1 VNLVAAGDL
10 PDGHAA
16 GGVVADDAEQ
26 PGFAAACDSAGDG
39 GGSRCGVVAGV
50 SPVRAKASA
59 VRVLPLTAASRRRR
73 IAPVGTS
80 GLRT

>member
-1 VNLVAAGDL
+1 MPRAASSRMTL
-10 PDGHAA
+10 NSRALRAA
-16 GGVVADDAEQ
+16 W
-26 PGFAAACDSAGDG
+26 DSAGDG
-39 GGSRCGVVAGV
+39 GGSRCGLVAGV

-59 VRVLPLTAASRRRR
+59 VRVLPLTAASRRSL

>member
-1 VNLVAAGDL
+1 VLAG
-10 PDGHAA
+10 
-16 GGVVADDAEQ
+16 
-26 PGFAAACDSAGDG
+26 
-39 GGSRCGVVAGV
+39 RV

-59 VRVLPLTAASRRRR
+59 VRVLPLTAASRRSR